1 MAGYLNA
8 TRGTRRKG
16 RGLCCRLPDW
26 LVKKDKPKEQPAPD
40 PAPAPSMWK
49 SKTGWVAADLGSTG
63 LLQGLDQINTYADQ
77 IATVQFDLSRLHTG
91 NTLTWVLQHPAVLVP
106 VAIVECASKRPNPL
120 GWRAPVLWLP
130 R

>member
-40 PAPAPSMWK
+40 PAPAPSVWK
-49 SKTGWVAADLGSTG
+49 SKTGWVAAGLGSTG
-63 LLQGLDQINTYADQ
+63 LLQGLYGAVQSLAAAYGQHAHLGPTAPRSPRAGSYRRMRKQEAKSSWLAGAGLVV
-77 IATVQFDLSRLHTG
+77 AT
-91 NTLTWVLQHPAVLVP
+91 
-106 VAIVECASKRPNPL
+106 
-120 GWRAPVLWLP
+120 
-130 R
+130 